1 MALNDAQKAG
11 LAAAQDRPKAGR
23 GTAEDGLW
31 CLSAT
36 LDNALDCI
44 DGLKRRIE
52 ALETE
57 VAELRR
63 KVAFTGSPIGR
74 PG

>member
-11 LAAAQDRPKAGR
+11 LAAAQARLKAGK

-36 LDNALDCI
+36 LDNTLDCI
-44 DGLKRRIE
+44 DGLKRRTE

-57 VAELRR
+57 VAELRI
-63 KVAFTGSPIGR
+63 KVAKGPSIFGGLA
-74 PG
+74 